1 MQPVIRNLYA
11 FNDFMFDKIIF
22 FVILI
27 FVGMVYGY
35 CKREQIYNVTHQNLP
50 IKNEIKKESSLQTGS
65 LLILFIFVYFTTN
78 LEDYKEST

>member
-1 MQPVIRNLYA
+1 MTIGAVSNTVLICI
-11 FNDFMFDKIIF
+11 NDFMFDKLNF
-22 FVILI
+22 LVILI

-65 LLILFIFVYFTTN
+65 LLTL
-78 LEDYKEST
+78 L